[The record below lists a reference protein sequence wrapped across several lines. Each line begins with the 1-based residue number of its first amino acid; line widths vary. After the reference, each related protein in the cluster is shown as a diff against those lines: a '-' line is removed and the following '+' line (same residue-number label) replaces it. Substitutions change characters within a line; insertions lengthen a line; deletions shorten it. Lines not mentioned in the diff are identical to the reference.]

1 MKSDLPLKSPTGNA
15 ILQGKRNLHW
25 EDTEGM
31 STMSGRLQLDYFK
44 VSLTSNIICSVYL
57 GKEDK
62 CFLFKHALTKLG
74 FFSSVYGRTCSIWKF
89 LG

>member
-31 STMSGRLQLDYFK
+31 ATMGGRLKLDYFK

-62 CFLFKHALTKLG
+62 CFFKHALTKLG
-74 FFSSVYGRTCSIWKF
+74 FFSSFYGCTCSIWKF